1 MTSSIERPI
10 GLRGPSRAGF
20 TIVEIVVAMVILTV
34 GVLGLA
40 GTTMYVVRATT
51 YGDLTTERS
60 AALQSVVERLRSV
73 EYDSV
78 LASSDSIGS
87 FAVSWTVQ
95 TASRSKLVRIITTGP
110 GLKTS
115 ASGPPLI
122 RPSVADTFEYRIM
135 R

>member
-1 MTSSIERPI
+1 MNPTAGRENMSTSH
-10 GLRGPSRAGF
+10 RGGF
-20 TIVEIVVAMVILTV
+20 TIVEVVVAMIILTV

-51 YGDLTTERS
+51 YGDITTERS

-73 EYDSV
+73 DYDSV
-78 LASSDSIGS
+78 VASSDSIGQ
-87 FAVSWTVQ
+87 FAVSWTV
-95 TASRSKLVRIITTGP
+95 TMASRSKLVRIITTGP

-115 ASGPPLI
+115 VSGPPLI
-122 RPSVADTFEYRIM
+122 RPTVADTFDYRIM

>member
-1 MTSSIERPI
+1 MTTPRTETSRSSS
-10 GLRGPSRAGF
+10 SRAGF
-20 TIVEIVVAMVILTV
+20 TIVEVVVAMIILTV

-51 YGDLTTERS
+51 YGDITTERS
-60 AALQSVVERLRSV
+60 AALQSVVERLRSLD
-73 EYDSV
+73 YDSV
-78 LASSDSIGS
+78 NASSDSIGG
-87 FAVSWTVQ
+87 FTVSWTVQ
-95 TASRSKLVRIITTGP
+95 TATRSKLVRIITTGP

-115 ASGPPLI
+115 GSGPPLI